1 MHNELQKWFL
11 KDAQLDFIRALV
23 RPQKGT
29 FCKSI
34 GRLLEAKRA
43 SLIFQCLI
51 FYYKVAKKIMYYLRL
66 NILLNN
72 LFFITIYHYHKS
84 M

>member
-1 MHNELQKWFL
+1 MFDFLLQSSK
-11 KDAQLDFIRALV
+11 
-23 RPQKGT
+23 
-29 FCKSI
+29 
-34 GRLLEAKRA
+34 
-43 SLIFQCLI
+43 
-51 FYYKVAKKIMYYLRL
+51 KVVYYLRL

>member
-1 MHNELQKWFL
+1 MQIIPFPAHYQSVYTN
-11 KDAQLDFIRALV
+11 LDISLFSLIS
-23 RPQKGT
+23 
-29 FCKSI
+29 CKII

-43 SLIFQCLI
+43 SFIFQCLI